1 MADGFVCRG
10 LLSTTIRTLF
20 KEAIKCVHLG
30 NDCYPGFLRILISV
44 DAFITNTFLL
54 LYVHFHM
61 TRYFQNS
68 ICQINERRLKIFV
81 AALIHKRNN
90 SHFVLAYKTYHQ
102 NTLILAENLDPLP
115 RGLNIHYNTERLE
128 GLPKLETGK

>member
-10 LLSTTIRTLF
+10 LLSTTIQTLF

-54 LYVHFHM
+54 LYVHFSNDAVFLDFHLGFR
-61 TRYFQNS
+61 TN
-68 ICQINERRLKIFV
+68 
-81 AALIHKRNN
+81 
-90 SHFVLAYKTYHQ
+90 LAP
-102 NTLILAENLDPLP
+102 LADAKF
-115 RGLNIHYNTERLE
+115 I
-128 GLPKLETGK
+128 